1 MGKIKVTAG
10 KALEVVR
17 AVNYVLAP
25 LEERLWKYEQAT
37 KFIRSKV
44 TRKLEKAPH
53 DQINR
58 KPKASVV
65 VPALEAVAL
74 TEGDPDLE
82 ELFANLVASAMDKR
96 YGMRAFPA
104 FVEIMKQITSDEAKI
119 LRTIGP
125 GRPVPMIH
133 LDRVFYNEKGQH
145 IGGDTIQSNLSRFG
159 YVAECQY
166 PTLIPSYI
174 NNLVRLGLL
183 EVLAPNTWFNTLEAE
198 YQAIEAEPEVVE
210 LKKQHEGPMVRTNI
224 IRSGVRLS
232 QLGRDF
238 SVVCVQPYEQRAKG
252 GRKKPPSRRTAH
264 GVNPSKRKRGG
275 AS

>member
-82 ELFANLVASAMDKR
+82 ELFANLVASAMRPKTEAPFDTLHHGLR
-96 YGMRAFPA
+96 DSDLNCAIGTGALG
-104 FVEIMKQITSDEAKI
+104 VEDD
-119 LRTIGP
+119 P
-125 GRPVPMIH
+125 
-133 LDRVFYNEKGQH
+133 
-145 IGGDTIQSNLSRFG
+145 
-159 YVAECQY
+159 
-166 PTLIPSYI
+166 
-174 NNLVRLGLL
+174 NLVIDQI
-183 EVLAPNTWFNTLEAE
+183 V
-198 YQAIEAEPEVVE
+198 
-210 LKKQHEGPMVRTNI
+210 
-224 IRSGVRLS
+224 
-232 QLGRDF
+232 
-238 SVVCVQPYEQRAKG
+238 SVVGKQ
-252 GRKKPPSRRTAH
+252 
-264 GVNPSKRKRGG
+264 
-275 AS
+275 